1 MDRCQPQC
9 PLRALVGGPL
19 TGLPDGVK
27 PAGVVVC
34 SGVGSVKVGLP
45 GLDPLRMIAL
55 CVRVGQANEA
65 EFYLL
70 PPLEAVGLM
79 TRLGEA
85 LAEFVASGQD
95 LANLLADE
103 PVETR

>member
-55 CVRVGQANEA
+55 RVRVGQANEA
-65 EFYLL
+65 EF
-70 PPLEAVGLM
+70 
-79 TRLGEA
+79 
-85 LAEFVASGQD
+85 VASGQE
-95 LANLLADE
+95 LAALLADE